1 MLGGCWEGAERVVN
15 VLGGRWRT
23 LEDAG
28 RMLEV
33 LGGYCQVAEGA
44 GMTLKVQMIPTK
56 I

>member
-1 MLGGCWEGAERVVN
+1 MLGGCWEGVK

-33 LGGYCQVAEGA
+33 LGGYYQVAEGA